1 MKFFVIVFL
10 FLFTASCISPQER
23 QARMINH
30 SQQTCRA
37 IGYAPDTDKF
47 RYCVTQTYN
56 GLVADRSRQAA
67 SGNDD
72 ALIKKGQDMI
82 SGKCRLGRDC

>member
-1 MKFFVIVFL
+1 MKIISIIFIIL
-10 FLFTASCISPQER
+10 TTYSCISPQER
-23 QARMINH
+23 QARMISH

-47 RYCVTQTYN
+47 RDCVTQTYN

-67 SGNDD
+67 SGDSD
-72 ALIKKGQDMI
+72 ALIKKGQDMMR
-82 SGKCRLGRDC
+82 GKCRLGIDC

>member
-1 MKFFVIVFL
+1 MKIISIIFIFL
-10 FLFTASCISPQER
+10 MTYSCISPQER
-23 QARMINH
+23 QARMISH

-47 RYCVTQTYN
+47 RDCVTQTYN

-67 SGNDD
+67 SGDSD
-72 ALIKKGQDMI
+72 ALIKKGQDMMR
-82 SGKCRLGRDC
+82 GKCRLGIDC